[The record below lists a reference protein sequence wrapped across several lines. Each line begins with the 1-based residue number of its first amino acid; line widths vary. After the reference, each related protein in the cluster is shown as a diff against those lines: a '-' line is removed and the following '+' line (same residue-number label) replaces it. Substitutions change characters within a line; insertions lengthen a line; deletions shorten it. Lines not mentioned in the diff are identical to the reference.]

1 MPRRNTRGSL
11 RVRRS
16 RRRRRA
22 AHGAYPVVGYTP
34 ELALGVVGF
43 VQGYRRARD
52 NVRLGVS
59 NTRYTFSRLI
69 ERLRRRR
76 R

>member
-1 MPRRNTRGSL
+1 MARRNTWGSL

-22 AHGAYPVVGYTP
+22 TRSAYPVAGYTP
-34 ELALGVVGF
+34 ELALGVIGF

-52 NVRLGVS
+52 NVRLGIS
-59 NTRYTFSRLI
+59 NSRYTFSRLM